1 MLFSSPPV
9 LVVSQSTAAQRLLF
23 LLLDKAGYGAV
34 TAGDGD
40 DALELMASRSP
51 CLVVVDLRESN
62 EDMMFFAALLR
73 KRHPALPAL
82 LLHVGTARLLAA
94 GHERQFQLGSAHDPA
109 HFPSVEDLQRAV
121 SMAVAERMLKTLRPA
136 VAKA

>member
-1 MLFSSPPV
+1 VFSSSSPV
-9 LVVSQSTAAQRLLF
+9 LVVSQSSAAQRLLF
-23 LLLDKAGYGAV
+23 LLLGKAGYGAL

-40 DALELMASRSP
+40 DALALMASHTP
-51 CLVVVDLRESN
+51 CLVVVDLRESD

-73 KRHPALPAL
+73 KRHPAMPAL

-94 GHERQFQLGSAHDPA
+94 GHERQIQLGTAGDPA
-109 HFPSVEDLQRAV
+109 HFPSVEELQRAV
-121 SMAVAERMLKTLRPA
+121 SLAVAERVLRTFRPA